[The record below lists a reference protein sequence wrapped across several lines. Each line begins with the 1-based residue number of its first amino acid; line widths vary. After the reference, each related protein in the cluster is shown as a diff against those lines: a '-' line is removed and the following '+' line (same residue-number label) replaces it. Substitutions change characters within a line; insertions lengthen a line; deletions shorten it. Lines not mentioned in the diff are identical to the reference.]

1 MKHGSRTG
9 QHRDASSLATRMAQM
24 GRKALKTVRRE
35 WRGALTV
42 LVVVAFLWQTF
53 ASSGVAFA
61 ISETAGDVAHTVMV
75 NANSESDPTASTG
88 NGATTEPSGDENASG
103 QDGDTGTAA
112 DQSGTDQG
120 DASAEDHGAAESD
133 EADSTTTSDDALAG
147 EGQGSDAATSQGDGS
162 TVSTEGDGA
171 TDDPS
176 ATTGTEGEEPT
187 DELRAVE
194 AWDWTGRALN
204 LELSSPEGL
213 AIDEDAVRSYVA
225 ERLAAQASDDAEDAP
240 AAEAEDSQDGTEP
253 AAGEDGEE
261 AVDTAEAA
269 DEPVPAEDILT
280 EDDVRALL
288 PAQLSATLDLAA
300 VLDPAANA
308 ETGDHT
314 VIMPGDTF
322 TVNLPAGIVLASTD
336 TFDIYQRDANGDE
349 TSIRIATAEPAAD
362 GSALTIT
369 FVTATDAAGAT
380 YTIGAPTEGTEPA
393 AEAEGTETLA
403 TADMRLALEVEVDTA
418 LMTMAE
424 TQIEW
429 TLQIATDGGA
439 NQTAVLTLPALDA
452 FAAAM
457 GIEGEIQASGSVE
470 TEDPAEE
477 DPATE
482 STPEEDALSSG
493 LDVLD
498 AMSDLMLL
506 ADENKPADEYR
517 LSSFNES
524 DSITTQWA
532 DNNNSTSRPSTDII
546 EI

>member
-88 NGATTEPSGDENASG
+88 NGASTEPSGDENASG

-120 DASAEDHGAAESD
+120 DASAEDDGAAESD

-147 EGQGSDAATSQGDGS
+147 EGQGSDAVTSQGDGS

-176 ATTGTEGEEPT
+176 ATTGAEGEEPA

-225 ERLAAQASDDAEDAP
+225 E
-240 AAEAEDSQDGTEP
+240 
-253 AAGEDGEE
+253 
-261 AVDTAEAA
+261 
-269 DEPVPAEDILT
+269 
-280 EDDVRALL
+280 
-288 PAQLSATLDLAA
+288 
-300 VLDPAANA
+300 
-308 ETGDHT
+308 
-314 VIMPGDTF
+314 
-322 TVNLPAGIVLASTD
+322 
-336 TFDIYQRDANGDE
+336 
-349 TSIRIATAEPAAD
+349 
-362 GSALTIT
+362 
-369 FVTATDAAGAT
+369 
-380 YTIGAPTEGTEPA
+380 
-393 AEAEGTETLA
+393 
-403 TADMRLALEVEVDTA
+403 
-418 LMTMAE
+418 
-424 TQIEW
+424 
-429 TLQIATDGGA
+429 
-439 NQTAVLTLPALDA
+439 
-452 FAAAM
+452 
-457 GIEGEIQASGSVE
+457 
-470 TEDPAEE
+470 
-477 DPATE
+477 
-482 STPEEDALSSG
+482 
-493 LDVLD
+493 
-498 AMSDLMLL
+498 
-506 ADENKPADEYR
+506 
-517 LSSFNES
+517 
-524 DSITTQWA
+524 
-532 DNNNSTSRPSTDII
+532 
-546 EI
+546 